1 MSHINIQLYL
11 LTLMHYACVSH
22 LWTKDIDL
30 YSGPKVSWQFQ
41 FTHGNFKL
49 FTAISIYSWQFQ
61 FTHGNFI
68 LLTAISIYSRQFH
81 FTHSNFNLL
90 TAIFRFAH
98 HLSTTA
104 ADCRLSDH
112 QKSKCKIKS

>member
-1 MSHINIQLYL
+1 
-11 LTLMHYACVSH
+11 MHYACVSH

-49 FTAISIYSWQFQ
+49 FTAISIYFM
-61 FTHGNFI
+61 
-68 LLTAISIYSRQFH
+68 AISIYSRQFH

-104 ADCRLSDH
+104 ADSDH
-112 QKSKCKIKS
+112 